1 MDLTGTQRIEA
12 PREVVWAALNDPE
25 ILRQCIP
32 GCDSIEKLSATEM
45 NAKVTLRVGPVKAS
59 FMGSVTLTDLDPPNG
74 YTITGAGSGGA
85 AGFAK
90 GSAKVRLVPD
100 GTGTIL
106 NYEVK
111 ADIGGKLASLG
122 GRLIE
127 GTAKK
132 LSAEF
137 FEKFGQVVAPAA
149 MAAPVVAT
157 AAAVPPKKLGWFRK
171 LLGRPAPI

>member
-12 PREVVWAALNDPE
+12 SREVVWTGLNDPE

-32 GCDSIEKLSATEM
+32 GCESIEKLSPTEM
-45 NAKVTLRVGPVKAS
+45 NAKVTLRIGPVKAS
-59 FMGSVTLTDLDPPNG
+59 FMGTVTLADLDPPNG
-74 YTITGAGSGGA
+74 YTITGSGSGGA

-122 GRLIE
+122 GRLID

-137 FEKFGQVVAPAA
+137 FEKFGQVVAPTATPSAPVAIAA
-149 MAAPVVAT
+149 IAAP
-157 AAAVPPKKLGWFRK
+157 KKPGWFRK
-171 LLGRPAPI
+171 LVGRAGAG